1 MYPSF
6 ARMRA
11 RTFISATVEFRNGIK
26 MPRFSVETY
35 IGVKSHIVWAVLA
48 DYGNVS
54 EWNLGI
60 RQSKLTSD
68 GDVGV
73 GSVRHCEMD
82 KGMYIDE
89 RVLEW
94 DEGKSLVIEMTDSN
108 MPIKSFIAEF
118 ALRADG
124 TGTIVTMTP
133 TYTPSYGIM
142 GLVGDAMFGRR
153 KFKGMMQS
161 ALSDLKEYAEARKT
175 EARVA

>member
-1 MYPSF
+1 
-6 ARMRA
+6 
-11 RTFISATVEFRNGIK
+11 
-26 MPRFSVETY
+26 MPKFSVETY
-35 IGVKSHIVWAVLA
+35 IGVKSDVVWDVLA

-54 EWNLGI
+54 EWNSGI
-60 RQSKLTSD
+60 RLSELTSD

-82 KGMYIDE
+82 KGMYINE

-94 DEGKSLVIEMTDSN
+94 DEGKSLVIEMTESS
-108 MPIKSFIAEF
+108 MPMKSFVAEF
-118 ALRADG
+118 ALRSDG
-124 TGTIVTMTP
+124 LGTIVTMTP

-161 ALSDLKEYAEARKT
+161 VLSDLKKYAEARKT
-175 EARVA
+175 EAQAA